1 MNLEER
7 QISPVTFA
15 NLKRGKFMPY
25 FPSRD
30 IINRF
35 REIAMNIGEPN
46 AFSEARGELRNIER
60 DYRNNFNLAEG
71 FSTGGA
77 VDGIKSEDAI
87 SQALPVIEAINQ
99 DLDYLSLDDEWDLD
113 VSDYIVEEQEEIVTP
128 PLPQDV
134 TSAMPN
140 PQTITEGQ
148 AMEGAQANLLQSG
161 LTPTEEAYL
170 TNEEKMMRRKQRGV
184 IT

>member
-1 MNLEER
+1 
-7 QISPVTFA
+7 
-15 NLKRGKFMPY
+15 MPY
-25 FPSRD
+25 IPSRD
-30 IINRF
+30 IIKRF

-87 SQALPVIEAINQ
+87 SQALPVIEAIKQ

-113 VSDYIVEEQEEIVTP
+113 VSDYIAEEQQQEEIVTP
-128 PLPQDV
+128 PLPFK
-134 TSAMPN
+134 
-140 PQTITEGQ
+140 
-148 AMEGAQANLLQSG
+148 SG
-161 LTPTEEAYL
+161 KNDKVNNSPSSE
-170 TNEEKMMRRKQRGV
+170 V
-184 IT
+184 IKKSKSSSTL

>member
-1 MNLEER
+1 
-7 QISPVTFA
+7 
-15 NLKRGKFMPY
+15 MPY

-46 AFSEARGELRNIER
+46 AFAEARGELRNIER

-71 FSTGGA
+71 YSTGGA

-87 SQALPVIEAINQ
+87 SQALPVLAAIRQ
-99 DLDYLSLDDEWDLD
+99 DLDYLNLNDEWDLD
-113 VSDYIVEEQEEIVTP
+113 VSDYIVEEQQEEITTP
-128 PLPQDV
+128 PLPPQV

-140 PQTITEGQ
+140 PQTITQGQ

-161 LTPTEEAYL
+161 LTPTEEALL
-170 TNEEKMMRRKQRGV
+170 TNEEKVMRRTQRGV
-184 IT
+184 MNNGTPT

>member
-1 MNLEER
+1 
-7 QISPVTFA
+7 
-15 NLKRGKFMPY
+15 MPY

-46 AFSEARGELRNIER
+46 AFAEARGELRNIER
-60 DYRNNFNLAEG
+60 DYRTNFNLAEG
-71 FSTGGA
+71 YSTGGA

-87 SQALPVIEAINQ
+87 SEALPVLEAIRQ
-99 DLDYLSLDDEWDLD
+99 DLDYLNLNDEWDLD
-113 VSDYIVEEQEEIVTP
+113 VSDYIVEEQEEIITP
-128 PLPQDV
+128 PLPQEV

-140 PQTITEGQ
+140 PQTITQGQ
-148 AMEGAQANLLQSG
+148 AMEGAQANLLASG
-161 LTPTEEAYL
+161 LTPTEEALL
-170 TNEEKMMRRKQRGV
+170 TNEEKMMRRKQRGT